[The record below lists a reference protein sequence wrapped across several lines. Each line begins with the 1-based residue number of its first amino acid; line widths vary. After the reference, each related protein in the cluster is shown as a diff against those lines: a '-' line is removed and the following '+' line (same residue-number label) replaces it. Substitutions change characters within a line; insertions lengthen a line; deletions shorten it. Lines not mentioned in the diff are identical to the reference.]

1 MTLNEDLQAIIY
13 HFGEMGSRWG
23 FNRTVGQ
30 MLGLIVLT
38 ETPLSAEQIAQSLNI
53 SRGNVSMAAKE
64 LQSWQLIRIHRESGD
79 RKDYYL
85 ANGSIWQLAQQ
96 VMAERSKREVSPTLS
111 LMRSQLMSSEHDD
124 SRLPAYSKQ
133 QIQQVHDLLE
143 LFTLWFAD
151 VQNMKQE
158 HIKALMKMGS
168 GVGRVLELKD
178 KLLPSKEKAGKDKPS
193 KDKPR

>member
-1 MTLNEDLQAIIY
+1 MSLNEDMQAIIY

-38 ETPLSAEQIAQSLNI
+38 EQPLSADQIAQSLNI

-64 LQSWQLIRIHRESGD
+64 LQSWQLMRIHREPGD

-85 ANGSIWQLAQQ
+85 ANGTIWELAQQ
-96 VMAERSKREVSPTLS
+96 VMSERSKREVNPTLS
-111 LMRSQLMSSEHDD
+111 LMRGKLISAEQDGERMPSY
-124 SRLPAYSKQ
+124 AKQ

-168 GVGRVLELKD
+168 GVGKVLELKD
-178 KLLPSKEKAGKDKPS
+178 KLIPGK
-193 KDKPR
+193 